1 MWALDRRP
9 SPRDVRPR
17 SVRLARDGRSAG
29 RADAQRGFSL
39 IELLIV
45 ICIIALASTGVV
57 MGIGALTRS
66 KMRAAAM
73 QIVAATRFAYGRS
86 VAQGTTVRLVF
97 DMESGSMKVD
107 EARGTVTLSRSED
120 GQRASDDEDE
130 DAEKDESAS
139 SIDPWEA
146 ARLRI
151 EQPLEPSF
159 GRSPFGPVEDAM
171 GRALSMSKARPLGER
186 IRVVKI
192 ITPHDPEPL
201 ESGVGAVYF
210 FPGGNSEHAVIQL
223 QNPEEEVFSVE
234 VLPLTGRAR
243 VHPFAYEPESLTEDD
258 EVRDPG

>member
-1 MWALDRRP
+1 MSTLDRRP

-17 SVRLARDGRSAG
+17 SVRLARGRKGAV
-29 RADAQRGFSL
+29 RADALRGFSL

-97 DMESGSMKVD
+97 DMETGSMKVD

-120 GQRASDDEDE
+120 GERASDDD
-130 DAEKDESAS
+130 DGDEKDESAS

-171 GRALSMSKARPLGER
+171 GRALSMSKARPLGDR

-192 ITPHDPEPL
+192 ITPHDPQPL